1 MMPSEN
7 GPDPATCIAMNE
19 PSPPA
24 PITIVLADDHRVVRH
39 GLRMLLDA
47 EAQFEVV
54 DETGDVR
61 SALASVLAHRPRVL
75 VLDLNLGGES
85 GLDLIPQLRR
95 QAPDTQIVVL
105 TMQDDPGFV
114 ASALGS
120 GAIGYVLKEAADG
133 ELMQAVTLAAR
144 GETYLNQGLKAQ
156 VATAPA
162 PSDGGRPG
170 DLSPREAEVLR
181 LIALGH
187 TNAEIAASLCLSVR
201 TVESHRAHIQRK
213 IGLTRRAELVSYAR
227 DNGLID

>member
-1 MMPSEN
+1 MS
-7 GPDPATCIAMNE
+7 G
-19 PSPPA
+19 
-24 PITIVLADDHRVVRH
+24 
-39 GLRMLLDA
+39 
-47 EAQFEVV
+47 
-54 DETGDVR
+54 

-85 GLDLIPQLRR
+85 GLRSHPTAAPPGAGHSDSRVDDARR
-95 QAPDTQIVVL
+95 SWVRGVGVGVRRDW
-105 TMQDDPGFV
+105 
-114 ASALGS
+114 
-120 GAIGYVLKEAADG
+120 YVLKEAADG

-156 VATAPA
+156 LATAPA